1 MKNMHAAELKA
12 VFDSEDF
19 ENEYHSDAPLGAF
32 VTALGTRFAL
42 WAPTAERVTLYLHTS
57 GHEGWAYAS
66 HAMTRGERG
75 VWSFETQENLD
86 GVYYGYDV
94 TVDGATRF
102 IADPYARACGLNG
115 VRSMVVDLSR
125 TDPPGWADD
134 RAPARGSE
142 DVICEIH
149 VGDFSAD
156 PHSGVP
162 EAYRG
167 KYKALTLADTTLDG
181 KGRHP
186 TCVAYLRQQGF
197 THVEL
202 MPVQD
207 FGSVNEGGSPEA
219 FNWGYD
225 PVNHSVPEGSY
236 STDPT
241 HGEVRIRELK
251 EAVQALHKSGLRV
264 IMDVV
269 YNHTYRL
276 EGSCLFGAVPWYYY
290 RQNEDGSASNGSGCG
305 SELASERSMC
315 ARYILDSVLYW
326 AEEYHIDGFRFD
338 LMGLLDTALMN
349 RIRRAL
355 DARYGEGEKLVFG
368 EPWSGGRSAERPG
381 TQLCHKGNMALLD
394 AQIGAFCDDTR
405 DAVKGGLYDPRSR
418 GFASYGDFNAAWMAC
433 CVRGWA
439 GQEYP
444 LHPFIAP
451 SQTVSYVSSHDDWT
465 LWDKLVYALHGDR
478 RFSPRREDVVRANR
492 LAAAIT
498 LCCQGR
504 LFMLSGEDFARTK
517 LGRRNTYNAALR
529 VNRLDWRRSVRF
541 RDLAAYYRGLIA
553 LRKQLPCLCDKREQA
568 RQRLLEVMEIT
579 PRAAAVR
586 LHNGGADSRW
596 SQILLALNTDGEA
609 CTLALPQ
616 GRWAVLCDG
625 ESSLLWEKPE
635 TAEGETVLAPV
646 SMTVFGL
653 L

>member
-1 MKNMHAAELKA
+1 MKNMRAAALKA
-12 VFDSEDF
+12 VFDSKDF
-19 ENEYHSDAPLGAF
+19 ENEFHCDAPLGAF
-32 VTALGTRFAL
+32 VTPQGTRFAL
-42 WAPTAERVTLYLHTS
+42 WAPTAERVTLYLHHS
-57 GHEGWAYAS
+57 GHEGWAYAA
-66 HAMTRGERG
+66 HELVRGERG
-75 VWSFETQENLD
+75 LWTWETGENLH

-94 TVDGATRF
+94 MVDGVTRF
-102 IADPYARACGLNG
+102 IADPYARACGVNG
-115 VRSMVVDLSR
+115 VRSMVVDLPR
-125 TDPPGWADD
+125 TNPPGWARD

-167 KYKALTLADTTLDG
+167 KYKALTLTDTTLDG

-186 TCVAYLRQQGF
+186 TCVAYLKRQGF

-207 FGSVNEGGSPEA
+207 FGSVDEAGRPAA

-236 STDPT
+236 ATDPF

-251 EAVQALHKSGLRV
+251 EAVQALHQSGLRV

-269 YNHTYRL
+269 YNHVQWL
-276 EGSCLFGAVPWYYY
+276 EGSCLFGSVPWYFF
-290 RQNEDGSASNGSGCG
+290 RQNADGSASNGSGCG

-338 LMGLLDTALMN
+338 LMGLLDAPLMN

-355 DARYGEGEKLVFG
+355 DERYGEGEKLVFG
-368 EPWSGGRSAERPG
+368 EPWSGGPTAERPG
-381 TQLCHKGNMALLD
+381 TPLCHKGNMALLD

-405 DAVKGGLYDPRSR
+405 DAVRGGLYDPRSR
-418 GFASYGDFNAAWMAC
+418 GFASEGDFNAAWLAC
-433 CVRGWA
+433 CVRGWS
-439 GQEYP
+439 GP
-444 LHPFIAP
+444 GLPFLAP

-465 LWDKLVYALHGDR
+465 LWDKLVYALGDGR
-478 RFSPRREDVVRANR
+478 HFAPRQEEIVRANR

-498 LCCQGR
+498 FCCQGR
-504 LFMLSGEDFARTK
+504 LFMLSGEDFGRTK
-517 LGRRNTYNAALR
+517 LGMRNSYNAPLR
-529 VNRLDWRRSVRF
+529 INRLYWRRTVRF

-553 LRKQLPCLCDKREQA
+553 LRKQLPCLCDKGERAGE
-568 RQRLLEVMEIT
+568 RLLEVAEIT

-586 LHNGGADSRW
+586 LDNGGADSRW
-596 SQILLALNTDGEA
+596 AQILLAVNTDGEA
-609 CTLALPQ
+609 CTLSLPQ
-616 GRWAVLCDG
+616 GRWSVLCDG
-625 ESSLLWEKPE
+625 ESSFLWKKPKA
-635 TAEGETVLAPV
+635 AEGETMLAPV

>member
-1 MKNMHAAELKA
+1 MCAAALRTI
-12 VFDSEDF
+12 FDSEDF
-19 ENEYHSDAPLGAF
+19 ENTTHCDAPLGAF
-32 VTALGTRFAL
+32 VTEAGTRFAL
-42 WAPTAERVTLYLHTS
+42 WAPTAERVTLYLHTG
-57 GHEGWAYAS
+57 GHEGWAYAA
-66 HAMTRGERG
+66 HALTRGERG
-75 VWSFETQENLD
+75 LWTWETGENLD
-86 GVYYGYDV
+86 SVYYGYDV
-94 TVDGATRF
+94 TVDGVTRF

-125 TDPPGWADD
+125 TDPPGWESD
-134 RAPARGSE
+134 RAPERQSE

-181 KGRHP
+181 KGRRP

-207 FGSVNEGGSPEA
+207 FGSVDEAGGPEA

-225 PVNHSVPEGSY
+225 PVNFNVPEGSY
-236 STDPT
+236 ATDPC

-251 EAVQALHKSGLRV
+251 EAVQALHQSGLRV

-276 EGSCLFGAVPWYYY
+276 EGSCLFGAAPWYFY
-290 RQNEDGSASNGSGCG
+290 RQRENGGASNGSGCG

-368 EPWSGGRSAERPG
+368 EPWSGGASGERPG
-381 TQLCHKGNMALLD
+381 TPLCHKGHMRLLD
-394 AQIGAFCDDTR
+394 RQIGAFCDDTR
-405 DAVKGGLYDPRSR
+405 DAIRGGLYDPRSR
-418 GFASYGDFNAAWMAC
+418 GFASFGDFNAEWLAC

-439 GQEYP
+439 GGERNA
-444 LHPFIAP
+444 FRSP
-451 SQTVSYVSSHDDWT
+451 SQTICYISSHDDWT
-465 LWDKLVYALHGDR
+465 LWDKLVYALGDGR
-478 RFSPRREDVVRANR
+478 HFSPRREDIVRASR
-492 LAAAIT
+492 LAAAI
-498 LCCQGR
+498 LFCCQGR

-517 LGRRNTYNAALR
+517 LGMRNSYNASLR
-529 VNRLDWRRSVRF
+529 INRLDWRRSVRF

-553 LRKQLPCLCDKREQA
+553 LRRQLPCLCDKGETA
-568 RQRLLEVMEIT
+568 GQRLLETAQIT

-586 LHNGGADSRW
+586 LDNGGEGSRW
-596 SQILLALNTDGEA
+596 AQILLAVNTDGESCA
-609 CTLALPQ
+609 LALPQ

-625 ESSLLWEKPE
+625 EDSFLWQAPRIAAPQE
-635 TAEGETVLAPV
+635 TLAPASV
-646 SMTVFGL
+646 MVFGL

>member
-1 MKNMHAAELKA
+1 MKNMRRKALKA
-12 VFDSEDF
+12 IFDSEAF
-19 ENEYHSDAPLGAF
+19 EKEFHCDAPLGAF
-32 VTALGTRFAL
+32 VTPQGTRFAL
-42 WAPTAERVTLYLHTS
+42 WAPTAERVVLYLHTS
-57 GHEGWAYAS
+57 GHEGWAYAA
-66 HAMTRGERG
+66 HELARGERG
-75 VWSFETQENLD
+75 LWTWETKENLH

-94 TVDGATRF
+94 TADGVTRF
-102 IADPYARACGLNG
+102 IADPYAKACGVNG
-115 VRSMVVDLSR
+115 VRSMVVDLAR
-125 TDPPGWADD
+125 TNPPGWADD
-134 RAPARGSE
+134 CAPARPSE

-167 KYKALTLADTTLDG
+167 KYKALTLTGTTLDG

-186 TCVAYLRQQGF
+186 TCVNYLKRQGF

-207 FGSVNEGGSPEA
+207 FGSVDEGGNPGA

-236 STDPT
+236 ATDPY

-251 EAVQALHKSGLRV
+251 EAVQALHRHGLRV

-290 RQNEDGSASNGSGCG
+290 RQHSDGSASGGSGCG
-305 SELASERSMC
+305 NELASERSMC

-355 DARYGEGEKLVFG
+355 NDRYGEGEKLVFG
-368 EPWSGGRSAERPG
+368 EPWSGGQSAECPG
-381 TQLCHKGNMALLD
+381 TQLCHKGHMNLLD

-405 DAVKGGLYDPRSR
+405 DAVRGGLFDPRSR
-418 GFASYGDFNAAWMAC
+418 GFASFGDFNAAWLAC

-444 LHPFIAP
+444 MHPFLAP
-451 SQTVSYVSSHDDWT
+451 SQTISYISSHDDWT

-478 RFSPRREDVVRANR
+478 RFAPKREDVLRANK

-498 LCCQGR
+498 FCCQGH
-504 LFMLSGEDFARTK
+504 LFMLSGEDFGRTK
-517 LGRRNTYNAALR
+517 LGMRNSYNAPLR
-529 VNRLDWRRSVRF
+529 INRLDWRRSVRF
-541 RDLAAYYRGLIA
+541 RELAGYYRGLIA
-553 LRKQLPCLCDKREQA
+553 LRRQLPCLHDKREEA
-568 RQRLLEVMEIT
+568 RRRMLEVTEIT
-579 PRAAAVR
+579 PRAAAV
-586 LHNGGADSRW
+586 LLDNGGGDSPYAR
-596 SQILLALNTDGEA
+596 ILLAANTGGEA
-609 CTLALPQ
+609 CMLSLPE

-625 ESSLLWEKPE
+625 ESSFLWENPRMAAQE
-635 TAEGETVLAPV
+635 ELLAPV